1 MTMLCARVR
10 EHGGP
15 DQLLIETTDVP
26 EPGPGEVR
34 VRLKA
39 AALNHLDLWVR
50 KGVDGHQ
57 FPLPLIPGCDGAG
70 IVEAIGEGVAPTHL
84 ESEVVLAPGLS
95 CGVCVRCAAGDDML
109 CSEYGILGETRDG
122 TCAEAVVVPEAQL
135 LARPAGISWHE
146 CAAFPLSALTAWS
159 MLQKAQLKRGE
170 TLLVIAGASGVGT
183 MAIQMGTLLGARVVA
198 TGSTESKRTL
208 AEQLGASETI
218 DSTDET
224 WWRSLKKITS
234 GAGADVI
241 FENVGETTW
250 ESSLRSLA
258 WGGRIVTCGATS
270 GSNVSIDLKRLFFKN
285 QQIIGSTMGRRQD
298 LHRLLK
304 LQQQEQLRSVIDSV
318 YTLEDLHAAHQR
330 MEQRES
336 AGKIVISI
344 DQTG

>member
-10 EHGGP
+10 EHGGL
-15 DQLLIETTDVP
+15 DHLLLEQSEIP

-50 KGVDGHQ
+50 KGVSGHQ

-70 IVEAIGEGVAPTHL
+70 IVEAIGEGVSDTHL
-84 ESEVVLAPGLS
+84 DTEVVLAPGLS
-95 CGVCVRCAAGDDML
+95 CGVCARCAAGDDML

-135 LARPAGISWHE
+135 LARPAGISWQE

-159 MLQKAQLKRGE
+159 MLQKANLNRGE

-183 MAIQMGTLLGARVVA
+183 MAIQMGVLLGARVFA
-198 TGSTESKRTL
+198 TGSTEAKRKL
-208 AEQLGASETI
+208 AEDLGASETL
-218 DSTDET
+218 DSTDDE
-224 WWRSLKKITS
+224 WWRSLKKLTS
-234 GAGADVI
+234 GSGADVI
-241 FENVGETTW
+241 FENVGEATW
-250 ESSLRSLA
+250 QSSLRSLA
-258 WGGRIVTCGATS
+258 SGGRIVTCGATS
-270 GSNVSIDLKRLFFKN
+270 GSNVSIELKRLFFRN

-304 LQQQEQLRSVIDSV
+304 LQQQNQLRSVIDSV
-318 YTLEDLHAAHQR
+318 HALEDLHAAHR
-330 MEQRES
+330 RLEQREA
-336 AGKIVISI
+336 AGKIVIAI
-344 DQTG
+344 PTRD